1 MGNGYS
7 ARAVIKK
14 GGLSLVHRST
24 IAGQLAYIID
34 HNKQVCYGKDTKIV
48 LSGKEYTCDAET
60 GRFFIPY
67 ATAESSERLIMIH
80 NGFAQLGE
88 FMRKTE
94 SYEFEPTFFLPQGA
108 TLVGTNTSVLIRGDL
123 RINGRMAN
131 LNLLK
136 KVKVV
141 LSTVSF
147 IDNMPVTKTFQNLA
161 FDNDKDLAVTFQVPP
176 NLKTIT
182 VELSCEVMNATTKK
196 PQKWSKSHSFDIC
209 TNESVP
215 NTLMSMPFLRKNG
228 KGCYEVAFLGRNGEP
243 ATKQKV

>member
-1 MGNGYS
+1 
-7 ARAVIKK
+7 
-14 GGLSLVHRST
+14 
-24 IAGQLAYIID
+24 
-34 HNKQVCYGKDTKIV
+34 
-48 LSGKEYTCDAET
+48 
-60 GRFFIPY
+60 
-67 ATAESSERLIMIH
+67 MIH

-123 RINGRMAN
+123 RINGRKAN

-161 FDNDKDLAVTFQVPP
+161 FDNDKDLSVTFQVPS
-176 NLKTIT
+176 NLKKIT

-196 PQKWSKSHSFDIC
+196 PQKWSKFHNFDVC

-215 NTLMSMPFLRKNG
+215 NTLMSMPFLRKND